1 MNKAKVQIGDR
12 MFELEIEYDCFEDEA
27 ILPMQEE
34 AVMKFKSVPVEVL
47 EEVKRYCMDNNL
59 NKLNEENISDIFRYV
74 IPVSLY
80 IKRDTEK
87 RIVAIMCDYTFDM
100 EHGLALIFENE
111 EFMRIGTQSAVL

>member
-1 MNKAKVQIGDR
+1 MNKAKVQIGAR